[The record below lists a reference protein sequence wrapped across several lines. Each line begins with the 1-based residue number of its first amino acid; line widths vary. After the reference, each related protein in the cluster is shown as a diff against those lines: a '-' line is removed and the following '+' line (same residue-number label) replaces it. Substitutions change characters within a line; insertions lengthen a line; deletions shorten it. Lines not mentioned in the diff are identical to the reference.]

1 MAATETTTTQTP
13 ISPTKQTHHHSISL
27 RLPLSEASAF
37 DLEKAVCSHGLFMM
51 APNRWDPVSRTFH
64 RPLRLSSSPSTSLPV
79 SISQSSNSDVIEIC
93 VSGTDCLCTQDQ
105 EAILGQVR
113 RMLRISEG
121 DDRVVW
127 EFHKLHGM
135 AKKKGFGRIF
145 RSPSLFEDMVKCMLL
160 CNCTFS
166 RTLAMAKA
174 LCALQLELKAGNFSE
189 DFTPKTPHTKELKRK
204 RAKQKR
210 KSKAATKLET
220 KFEKCI
226 QEPTDDLREMT
237 NESNDHDDEVEIGD
251 FPTPDELAALDA
263 EYLGVRCK
271 LGYRAQRI
279 VSLAQSVVRGDV
291 QVNKMEE
298 LCNDSNMLSFYD
310 TLYAQ
315 LLGIPGFGPFTCAN
329 VLMCLGYFHKIPAD
343 TETIRHLKSVH
354 KINCAITTIEKEI
367 VAIYGKYAPFQFL
380 AYWFELWEYYEE
392 TFGKTSDMAPSDYMR
407 ITATNMKTTKKK
419 RKQISKLFLR

>member
-1 MAATETTTTQTP
+1 MTTPEPEANPQTP
-13 ISPTKQTHHHSISL
+13 ISPTKQTHHHSLSLSHSISL

-37 DLEKAVCSHGLFMM
+37 DLEKAVCSHVLFMM

-79 SISQSSNSDVIEIC
+79 SISQSSSSDVLEIC

-121 DDRVVW
+121 DDRVVL
-127 EFHKLHGM
+127 EFHKLHDM

-145 RSPSLFEDMVKCMLL
+145 RSPSLFEDMVKCILL

-189 DFTPKTPHTKELKRK
+189 DFTPKAPHTKELKRK

-210 KSKAATKLET
+210 KSKVATKLET

-226 QEPTDDLREMT
+226 EEPTDDLTEMA
-237 NESNDHDDEVEIGD
+237 NDSNDQDDEVEIGD
-251 FPTPDELAALDA
+251 FPTADELAALDA
-263 EYLGVRCK
+263 EYLGRRCL
-271 LGYRAQRI
+271 LGFRAERI
-279 VSLAQSVVRGDV
+279 VYLAQSVVRGDV
-291 QVNKMEE
+291 QVKKMEE
-298 LCNDSNMLSFYD
+298 LCNDSNMFSFYD
-310 TLYAQ
+310 TLYSQ
-315 LLGIPGFGPFTCAN
+315 IFSIPGFGPFTCAN
-329 VLMCLGYFHKIPAD
+329 VLMCLGYFHKIPVDSEA
-343 TETIRHLKSVH
+343 IRHLKSVH
-354 KINCAITTIEKEI
+354 KINCAIATIEKEI
-367 VAIYGKYAPFQFL
+367 EAIYGKYAPFQFL

-392 TFGKTSDMAPSDYMR
+392 TFGKMSDMAPSDYVR
-407 ITATNMKTTKKK
+407 ITSTDMRKK
-419 RKQISKLFLR
+419 IN